1 MKIRDIRA
9 TPVNIP
15 YTAPYVFSHGSI
27 RSLTKTVIEVETADG
42 VVGLGECADGD
53 RSKDVLAFRERLLG
67 LDIREIGTAE
77 RRCLPGFRYSPWS
90 NVQGMKR
97 AFGGIEVAMWDAR
110 ARIENVPLH
119 VLLGGLARKEVAL
132 SEYFG
137 FRLPGPK
144 EKGEATPTEIARYC
158 ARMVEEHNSDSFE
171 GKVATASLNDEVKM
185 VKEIRSAIGPDRQL
199 KLDANAGWSVPTA
212 REALRRMDPYIIHYY
227 EDPVESY
234 EEMAQLRPHTRASF
248 STHVLDLGRAYDLK
262 APDTFVTNLNDLGGI
277 RRTIEFIAACERLD
291 IGFRFHSGETSV
303 GCAAYIQ
310 VSAAIDHVREPSQ
323 TLFRWYADDVVA
335 EGTFVPKNG
344 VVAVPKGPGLGVTLD
359 QKALKRC
366 HKRYL
371 DEGQFPASD
380 TGTKFRD
387 RFMKV

>member
-1 MKIRDIRA
+1 MKIADIRS
-9 TPVNIP
+9 TTVNIP

-27 RSLTKTVIEVETADG
+27 SSLTKTVIEVETKDG

-53 RSKDVLAFRERLLG
+53 RSADVIAMRDRLIG
-67 LDIREIGTAE
+67 LDVREITTAE
-77 RRCLPGFRYSPWS
+77 RRCLPGYRYSPWS
-90 NVQGMKR
+90 NVQGLR
-97 AFGGIEVAMWDAR
+97 RVFGGIEVAMWDAR
-110 ARIENVPLH
+110 AKTDGVPLY
-119 VLLGGLARKEVAL
+119 VLLGGKVRDAVGL

-144 EKGEATPTEIARYC
+144 EKGEATPLEVARYC
-158 ARMVEEHNSDSFE
+158 ARMIEEHESDSFE
-171 GKVATASLNDEVKM
+171 GKVATVGLDEEVKM
-185 VKEIRSAIGPDRQL
+185 VKEIRAAIGDRQL

-212 REALRRMDPYIIHYY
+212 REALRRFDPHVIHYY

-248 STHVLDLGRAYDLK
+248 STHVLDLGRAHELK

-310 VSAAIDHVREPSQ
+310 VSAAIEHVREPSQ

-335 EGTFVPKNG
+335 EGTFVPKKG
-344 VVAVPKGPGLGVTLD
+344 VVQVPDGAGLGVTLD
-359 QKALKRC
+359 RKALKRC
-366 HKRYL
+366 HERFK
-371 DEGQFPASD
+371 DEGVFPASK
-380 TGTKFRD
+380 TGKKFRS
-387 RFMKV
+387 RFKKV

>member
-1 MKIRDIRA
+1 MKIREIRA

-27 RSLTKTVIEVETADG
+27 SSLTKTVIEVETEDG

-53 RSKDVLAFRERLLG
+53 RAKDVLKFRERLLG

-77 RRCLPGFRYSPWS
+77 RRCLPGFRYSPWLDI
-90 NVQGMKR
+90 QGATR

-110 ARIENVPLH
+110 AKTEGVPLY
-119 VLLGGLARKEVAL
+119 VLLGGRVRKEVAL

-137 FRLPGPK
+137 YRLPGPK
-144 EKGEATPTEIARYC
+144 EKGESTPTEIAKYC
-158 ARMVEEHNSDSFE
+158 ARMIEEHNSDSFE
-171 GKVATASLNDEVKM
+171 GKVATAALNDEVKM
-185 VKEIRSAIGPDRQL
+185 VKEIRAAIGDRQL

-212 REALRRMDPYIIHYY
+212 REALRRMDPYVIHYY

-248 STHVLDLGRAYDLK
+248 STHVLDLARAHELK

-277 RRTIEFIAACERLD
+277 RRTIEFIAACERLA

-303 GCAAYIQ
+303 GSAAYIQ
-310 VSAAIDHVREPSQ
+310 VSAAIEHVREPSQ
-323 TLFRWYADDVVA
+323 TLFRWYADDVV
-335 EGTFVPKNG
+335 EQGTFVPKNG
-344 VVAVPKGPGLGVTLD
+344 VVQVPDGPGLGVTLD
-359 QKALKRC
+359 RKALKRC
-366 HKRYL
+366 HERYL
-371 DEGQFPASD
+371 KEGQFPASK
-380 TGTKFRD
+380 GAARIKD

>member
-1 MKIRDIRA
+1 MIIADIRS
-9 TPVNIP
+9 TTVNIP

-27 RSLTKTVIEVETADG
+27 SSLTKTVIEVETKDG

-53 RSKDVLAFRERLLG
+53 RSADVLAMRDRLIG
-67 LDIREIGTAE
+67 LDVREITTAE
-77 RRCLPGFRYSPWS
+77 RRCLPGYRYSPWS
-90 NVQGMKR
+90 NVQGLR
-97 AFGGIEVAMWDAR
+97 RVFGGIEVAMWDAR
-110 ARIENVPLH
+110 AKTDGVPLH
-119 VLLGGLARKEVAL
+119 VLLGGKVRDTVGL

-144 EKGEATPTEIARYC
+144 EKGEATALDVARYC
-158 ARMVEEHNSDSFE
+158 ARMIEEHESDSFE
-171 GKVATASLNDEVKM
+171 GKVATVALDEEVRM
-185 VKEIRSAIGPDRQL
+185 VKEIRAAIGDRQL
-199 KLDANAGWSVPTA
+199 KLDANAGWTVPTA
-212 REALRRMDPYIIHYY
+212 REALRRFDPYVIHYY

-248 STHVLDLGRAYDLK
+248 STHVLDLGRAHELK

-310 VSAAIDHVREPSQ
+310 VSAAIEHVREPSQ

-335 EGTFVPKNG
+335 EGTFVPKKG
-344 VVAVPKGPGLGVTLD
+344 VVQVPAGPGLGVTLD
-359 QKALKRC
+359 KKALKRC
-366 HKRYL
+366 HERFK
-371 DEGQFPASD
+371 DEGVFPASK
-380 TGTKFRD
+380 TGKKFRS
-387 RFMKV
+387 RFEKV

>member
-1 MKIRDIRA
+1 MKIADIRA
-9 TPVNIP
+9 TAVNIP

-27 RSLTKTVIEVETADG
+27 SSLTKTVIEVETTDG

-53 RSKDVLAFRERLLG
+53 RTADVLAMRDRLIG
-67 LDIREIGTAE
+67 LDVREITTAE

-90 NVQGMKR
+90 NVQGLR
-97 AFGGIEVAMWDAR
+97 RVFGGIEVAMWDAR
-110 ARIENVPLH
+110 AKTDGVPLY
-119 VLLGGLARKEVAL
+119 VLLGGKVRDTVAL

-144 EKGEATPTEIARYC
+144 EKGEATALEVARYC
-158 ARMVEEHNSDSFE
+158 ARMIEEHESDSFE
-171 GKVATASLNDEVKM
+171 GKVATVALDEEVKM
-185 VKEIRSAIGPDRQL
+185 VKEIRAAIGDRQL
-199 KLDANAGWSVPTA
+199 KLDANAGWTVPTA
-212 REALRRMDPYIIHYY
+212 REALRRFDPYVIHYY

-234 EEMAQLRPHTRASF
+234 EEMAQLRPHTRASL
-248 STHVLDLGRAYDLK
+248 STHVLDLGRAHELK

-310 VSAAIDHVREPSQ
+310 VSAAVEHVREPSQ

-335 EGTFVPKNG
+335 EGTFVPRKG
-344 VVAVPKGPGLGVTLD
+344 VVAVPDGPGLGVTLD
-359 QKALKRC
+359 RKALARC
-366 HKRYL
+366 HERFRN
-371 DEGQFPASD
+371 EGVFPASR
-380 TGTKFRD
+380 TGKRFRA
-387 RFMKV
+387 RFEKI